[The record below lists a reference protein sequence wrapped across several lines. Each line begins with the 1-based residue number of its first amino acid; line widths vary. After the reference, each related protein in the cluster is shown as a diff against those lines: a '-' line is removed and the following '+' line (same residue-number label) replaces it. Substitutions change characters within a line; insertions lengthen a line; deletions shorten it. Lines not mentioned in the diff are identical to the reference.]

1 MRIYAR
7 KLNRRSLRVASVML
21 ETIIPRSLR
30 LPSRLHSSLPFATSF
45 LSFQHVSTLPFHS
58 LLPLLSFRFNASIW
72 VIYLFLSFHKVFI
85 SLRPSIRFNS
95 YIPFVYLFV
104 SLQLAHFICY
114 FFPLVSTLA
123 FHSLLLPFRFNSSLP
138 FATSFLSFQLFPS
151 IRYFLCSFQRFHP
164 VRLPLLSFQ
173 VIDNVRSSHSFQFFN
188 SYIPFVYLFVALLQ
202 LVYFVCYFFPLIPT
216 LAFRSLLFPFPFNS
230 FLRLAM
236 PFFSFQFFPSIR
248 CFLPSVSA
256 LTLCAMAVLNAV
268 SGKRTFFLK
277 SWGAQQPRLAFAIQA
292 ATCGHLRPLCGHL
305 L

>member
-1 MRIYAR
+1 M
-7 KLNRRSLRVASVML
+7 
-21 ETIIPRSLR
+21 
-30 LPSRLHSSLPFATSF
+30 
-45 LSFQHVSTLPFHS
+45 
-58 LLPLLSFRFNASIW
+58 
-72 VIYLFLSFHKVFI
+72 FI

-104 SLQLAHFICY
+104 SLQLVHFICY

-151 IRYFLCSFQRFHP
+151 VRYFLCSFQRFHP

-173 VIDNVRSSHSFQFFN
+173 VIDKVRSSHSFQFFN

-268 SGKRTFFLK
+268 SGKNREGHSSPDWHLQSK
-277 SWGAQQPRLAFAIQA
+277 RPLV
-292 ATCGHLRPLCGHL
+292 ATCGHFAATCSKDPLRPLEWLQVAAGGCVFEFQMPHVL
-305 L
+305 RP